1 METIAGFFSAI
12 ARGLHGLFDL
22 ASMAVGVAP
31 TSVALADAAT
41 VDTSAGDGAR
51 SFRCLGADEV
61 DSEERASNP
70 ATGLPLSG
78 EGFSSVDIGGNLYGT
93 R

>member
-12 ARGLHGLFDL
+12 ARGLRGLFDL

-31 TSVALADAAT
+31 TSVPLADAAT
-41 VDTSAGDGAR
+41 VDTSAGGGRRALRYATCEDA
-51 SFRCLGADEV
+51 A
-61 DSEERASNP
+61 SEDRGNNP

-78 EGFSSVDIGGNLYGT
+78 DGFSSVDIGGNLYGT